1 MRIKLTEKAKRGIG
15 LRSANTGKLTRYE
28 VGDELTVL
36 DSIAVGLVNSGLA
49 VEIEEEETLEETQ
62 NEASEGENAT
72 ESEDPKSYEYMTKEE
87 LIAVCKEKGI
97 ASRGTKEE
105 LIERLTEE

>member
-15 LRSANTGKLTRYE
+15 LRSVNTGKLTRYE
-28 VGDELTVL
+28 AGDELTVS

-49 VEIEEEETLEETQ
+49 VEIEEEETPDESQ
-62 NEASEGENAT
+62 NETGEGENEP
-72 ESEDPKSYEYMTKEE
+72 ESEDTKSYEDMTKEE
-87 LIAVCKEKGI
+87 LIAICKEKGI